1 MRQSDAGNALMREVA
16 LPAGIA
22 LLMLAAIVGAIVH
35 FSTSQSDQLA
45 AESQNRRVSIAVE
58 QSVIAIANDQE
69 ASTYWD
75 DAVIQTRK
83 RPLDLVWLDD
93 NLGIW
98 FHTYY
103 HIDEAYLLD
112 QRNRPIYAMRGGQR
126 TRPESFRPISGPALA
141 LAQRLRA
148 EMRVSRLNP
157 DVGEGRTVGTSEFAV
172 IGGHPALVS
181 LKPILSESG
190 SVRQP
195 PGSEYIH
202 VVVRY
207 LDAGFLTR
215 LSRTYGID
223 APRFSWARPRTIA
236 FPLHRPD
243 GRVLGYITWTPFE
256 PGAQVESKMVPV
268 LIAVFLAIGALLTL
282 LLLRIRRSRMEL
294 EASRAHAQHLAFHD
308 CLTGLPNRALFEDR
322 LDIAAARREANVTV
336 LLLDLDRFKLVNDTL
351 GHPAGDTL
359 IREFG
364 ERLRS
369 LVRECD
375 TIARLG
381 GDEFAILI
389 EDACLADVRRLAT
402 RIVHDIRRP
411 FELSGTQVHVG
422 VSIGIAASASVAAD
436 PLELVR
442 RADIALYEAK
452 DSGRDAYR
460 LFTPEM
466 DDLVKF
472 RSAVEEE
479 LRFSSA
485 A

>member
-1 MRQSDAGNALMREVA
+1 
-16 LPAGIA
+16 
-22 LLMLAAIVGAIVH
+22 
-35 FSTSQSDQLA
+35 
-45 AESQNRRVSIAVE
+45 
-58 QSVIAIANDQE
+58 
-69 ASTYWD
+69 
-75 DAVIQTRK
+75 
-83 RPLDLVWLDD
+83 
-93 NLGIW
+93 
-98 FHTYY
+98 
-103 HIDEAYLLD
+103 
-112 QRNRPIYAMRGGQR
+112 
-126 TRPESFRPISGPALA
+126 
-141 LAQRLRA
+141 
-148 EMRVSRLNP
+148 
-157 DVGEGRTVGTSEFAV
+157 
-172 IGGHPALVS
+172 
-181 LKPILSESG
+181 
-190 SVRQP
+190 
-195 PGSEYIH
+195 
-202 VVVRY
+202 
-207 LDAGFLTR
+207 
-215 LSRTYGID
+215 
-223 APRFSWARPRTIA
+223 
-236 FPLHRPD
+236 
-243 GRVLGYITWTPFE
+243 
-256 PGAQVESKMVPV
+256 MVPV

-322 LDIAAARREANVTV
+322 LDIAAARREANVAV

-351 GHPAGDTL
+351 GHPAGDKL

-411 FELSGTQVHVG
+411 FELLGTQVHVG
-422 VSIGIAASASVAAD
+422 VSIGIAASANVAAD

-452 DSGRDAYR
+452 ESGRDAYR

-472 RSAVEEE
+472 RSAAEEE